1 MRKSIWMLGAAAWAM
16 AASPAWAQQNTDQDG
31 EAAQP
36 EGATAETGAV
46 SQTGV
51 EAGNDEISDSGDVI
65 VTATRRNEA
74 LSDVPIAVSAIT
86 GETLENSGVTDIR
99 QLTQLS
105 PSLLVSSTSSE
116 ASAGVARIRGVGTV
130 GDNPGL
136 ESSVAVF
143 IDGVYRSRN
152 GVALT
157 ELGNIERVEVLR
169 GPQGTLFG
177 RNASAGL
184 LSIITA
190 RPRFEFGGNASLSY
204 GNYDFLRAEAG
215 VTGPLMGDTIA
226 FRIDGTYLERDG
238 FLRDVISGRTVNNR
252 DRYLVRGQLLFQ
264 PMENL
269 SVRVIGDYADRNE
282 ECCGAPYLR
291 AFDSTTTG
299 EQPSTITPI
308 LRGLGGIIEDDTF
321 RRRISITPGIDYA
334 QDVEDYGGSAE
345 LVYDFGG
352 AELTSITAYRVNDY
366 LRGQDADFNNLD
378 ILRRLSDGGARQKFE
393 TFTQEL
399 RLQGELFEGK
409 VDWLIGAYYADEDL
423 TVLDNLQY
431 GADFERYA
439 NCLLFTSLAASGL
452 PNVVQPTPTGNCV
465 NSAVLTGAQAQVN
478 AAIPQLTAGL
488 AQVQAGIAA
497 LSAIPP
503 ANRTPAQ
510 TAQLAAL
517 QTQLVTLQTQLA
529 QARGAAPILNAVNAN
544 PARPGFGSL
553 AAALGQP
560 TNGLNFR
567 GLRDRYEQ
575 NSRNFAF
582 FTHNI
587 FEITET
593 VKLTL
598 GARYTN
604 ERKTLDATFTDDN
617 TLCTAISASPLNTFQ
632 QLPCVIPSVPGGNLS
647 LSDRRTE
654 DAISGTVNLS
664 WKPDP
669 AVLLYGSYSR
679 GYKAG
684 GYNLDRSGFTRSTL
698 ANGVPG
704 AITSADLNQLE
715 FEPENVD
722 AYELGLKYNG
732 QGFDLNLSLFQQK
745 FDDFQLN
752 TFNGV
757 NFFVE
762 NINGCSNSLAAA
774 DRDSDPLTGAC
785 TGEVEPGVV
794 SKGLELETFLRPS
807 PDFNFNVGLSVID
820 TSYARDLVGTNGR
833 PLSPALFQLPDRRI
847 SNSSLYTA
855 SGAATATPMIQGT
868 DLRALFYVDA
878 RFQSAYNTGSDLDL
892 EKRQE
897 AVFVMNARLGIRGP
911 EDRWAIEGFVQ
922 NLTGEDYLQ
931 VAFDAPLQGGPAAA
945 GRGNLFSNTVR
956 GVRSGFYPR
965 ANQLFGGFLAEPRTY
980 GVTVRGK
987 F

>member
-1 MRKSIWMLGAAAWAM
+1 
-16 AASPAWAQQNTDQDG
+16 
-31 EAAQP
+31 
-36 EGATAETGAV
+36 
-46 SQTGV
+46 
-51 EAGNDEISDSGDVI
+51 VI

-116 ASAGVARIRGVGTV
+116 AGAGVARIRGVGTV

-143 IDGVYRSRN
+143 IDGVYRSRT

-190 RPRFEFGGNASLSY
+190 RPRFELSGNAQLSY
-204 GNYDFLRAEAG
+204 GNYDFRRAEVG
-215 VTGPLMGDTIA
+215 LTGPLLGDTVA

-238 FLRDVISGRTVNNR
+238 FLRDVISGRSVNNR
-252 DRYLVRGQLLFQ
+252 DRYLIRGQLLFQ
-264 PMENL
+264 PQENF
-269 SVRVIGDYADRNE
+269 SVRIIGDYADRNE

-291 AFDSTTTG
+291 AFDTTAAG
-299 EQPSTITPI
+299 EQPSTIAPL
-308 LRGLGGIIEDDTF
+308 LRGLGGIINDDTF
-321 RRRISITPGIDYA
+321 RRRISITPGVDFE
-334 QDVEDYGGSAE
+334 QDVEDFGGSAE
-345 LVYDFGG
+345 VVYDFGG

-393 TFTQEL
+393 TFTQEV

-409 VDWLIGAYYADEDL
+409 LDWLVGGYYADEDL
-423 TVLDNLQY
+423 TVRDNLQY
-431 GADFERYA
+431 GADYERYA
-439 NCLLFTSLAASGL
+439 NCLLFSGLAAQGL

-465 NSAVLTGAQAQVN
+465 NSTVLTGAQNQVN
-478 AAIPQLTAGL
+478 AAIPQLTAGI

-510 TAQLAAL
+510 NAQLAAL
-517 QTQLVTLQTQLA
+517 QTRLVTLQTQLA
-529 QARGAAPILNAVNAN
+529 QARGAAGILNAVNAN
-544 PARPGFGSL
+544 PARPGIGSL
-553 AAALGQP
+553 AAVLGQP
-560 TNGLNFR
+560 TGGLNLR
-567 GLRDRYEQ
+567 GQQDVYRQ

-587 FEITET
+587 IE
-593 VKLTL
+593 LTDTINL
-598 GARYTN
+598 TIGARYTN
-604 ERKTLDATFTDDN
+604 ERKTLDAVLTDNNDLCRAFTGLAATDPRAGLTALQ
-617 TLCTAISASPLNTFQ
+617 TLA
-632 QLPCVIPSVPGGNLS
+632 CVIPSVPGGNLV
-647 LSDRRTE
+647 LDDRRSE

-684 GYNLDRSGFTRSTL
+684 GFNLDRSALQRRIA
-698 ANGVPG
+698 ANGAAG
-704 AITSADLNQLE
+704 GIISGDASLLE

-722 AYELGLKYNG
+722 AFELGTKYNG
-732 QGFDLNLSLFQQK
+732 QGFDVNVAGFYQA

-752 TFNGV
+752 TFNGI
-757 NFFVE
+757 NFIVE
-762 NINGCSNSLAAA
+762 NINGCSRFLLGQ
-774 DRDSDPLTGAC
+774 DRDNNPANGAC
-785 TGEVEPGVV
+785 TGKVKSGVI
-794 SKGLELETFLRPS
+794 SKGIELETFIRPN
-807 PDFNFNVGLSVID
+807 PDFNFNLGLSFID
-820 TSYARDLVGTNGR
+820 TQYARNLVGVDGR
-833 PLSPALFQLPDRRI
+833 PLTNALFQLPGRRI
-847 SNSSLYTA
+847 SNSSRWTA
-855 SGAATATPMIQGT
+855 SGSATATPQIQGT
-868 DLRALFYVDA
+868 NLRGLFYIDA
-878 RFQSAYNTGSDLDL
+878 RFQSEYNTGSDLDL

-897 AVFVMNARLGIRGP
+897 AVLVMNARLGIRGP
-911 EDRWAIEGFVQ
+911 EDRWGIEGFVQ
-922 NLTGEDYLQ
+922 NLTDEDYLQ
-931 VAFDAPLQGGPAAA
+931 VAFDAPLQGSG
-945 GRGNLFSNTVR
+945 TIR

-965 ANQLFGGFLAEPRTY
+965 SNQLFGGFVAEPRTY